1 MRRMKTQFLYAP
13 LNDDFGAER
22 PETQF
27 VERLKEKKRA
37 ALAAARPGREAL
49 FARDYVLRV
58 SVVREGGGPVEGVG
72 WP

>member
-1 MRRMKTQFLYAP
+1 METQFLYGP
-13 LNDDFGAER
+13 LNTRFGAER

-27 VERLKEKKRA
+27 VEKLKEKKRA